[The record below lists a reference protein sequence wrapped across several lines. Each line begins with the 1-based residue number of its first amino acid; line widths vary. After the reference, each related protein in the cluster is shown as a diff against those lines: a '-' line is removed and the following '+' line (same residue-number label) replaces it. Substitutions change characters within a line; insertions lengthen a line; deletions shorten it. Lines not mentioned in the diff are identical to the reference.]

1 MGVRP
6 NHWREELTSRALPP
20 TAHANTPLCVD
31 VCVCRWGRAGEVGRA
46 DETGEGGVVCA
57 TRPPSPSLPTPTPST
72 QSPAIKYDHLLVTL
86 VDASPTSLSDG
97 SRAALAATGCLAR
110 DHAGARVTVLLV
122 DAVAPSPDGMAARTA
137 AVGAALEASGVDP
150 GRIDYLERAL
160 EEENAAAAV
169 GDAADATG
177 ADLLVLSSDAVHAK
191 AVDANLLAEFVD
203 CPVLLLP

>member
-1 MGVRP
+1 M
-6 NHWREELTSRALPP
+6 
-20 TAHANTPLCVD
+20 
-31 VCVCRWGRAGEVGRA
+31 GRA
-46 DETGEGGVVCA
+46 DKKRERGVRRDA
-57 TRPPSPSLPTPTPST
+57 TPLPLKPHTLL

-97 SRAALAATGCLAR
+97 SRAALAATGCLVR
-110 DHAGARVTVLLV
+110 DHAGARVTVFLV
-122 DAVAPSPDGMAARTA
+122 DAVAPPPDGMAARTA
-137 AVGAALEASGVDP
+137 AVGAALESAGVDAD
-150 GRIDYLERAL
+150 RIDYLERAL